1 MASKTDD
8 LLLEVERLLQPVI
21 FQLVMMFQLEMMMMM
36 MMMLFLPG
44 TLSSPLPRHVFG
56 LFSQTW
62 QQG

>member
-8 LLLEVERLLQPVI
+8 YLLEVEIL
-21 FQLVMMFQLEMMMMM
+21 QLVMQLVMFQLEMMMMM
-36 MMMLFLPG
+36 MLLLPG

>member
-1 MASKTDD
+1 MASKADD
-8 LLLEVERLLQPVI
+8 LLGVEILELLK
-21 FQLVMMFQLEMMMMM
+21 QLVMFQLEMMMM
-36 MMMLFLPG
+36 LLPG